1 MTELLIAFAVRQR
14 MGARHGSRGQASY
27 MDSQTIAASM
37 TLALFHHPM
46 PAALNLT
53 RVFLTRPAPFDC
65 MVKAAAS
72 LTAGLLRRSGNPVRL
87 H

>member
-46 PAALNLT
+46 PAA
-53 RVFLTRPAPFDC
+53 
-65 MVKAAAS
+65 
-72 LTAGLLRRSGNPVRL
+72 
-87 H
+87 